1 MQHMESVMKEQFLQ
15 PKDLNTLLR
24 SVEKPIQDLLDLN
37 LKTFKSV
44 SYVTPIEL
52 FNVLKPEEVLEKNM
66 NVFIQ
71 NSQKAMSYMLNVF
84 QIMEHHWINIYVQMA
99 ENPNE
104 KKASPAID
112 KANRKVDTSTPKSS
126 ASKKAVTA
134 KGKTKPAAVQS
145 KSKTS
150 KAKPKISSPTKV
162 KTNTQERPAAVK
174 QQSQMPLSSLQ
185 KDMEK
190 QGINTP
196 VELKNSVAI
205 LKNETKDIVPSNNKL
220 K

>member
-1 MQHMESVMKEQFLQ
+1 MESVMKEQFFQ
-15 PKDLNTLLR
+15 TKDLNTLLQ

-37 LKTFKSV
+37 FKTLKTV

-52 FNVLKPEEVLEKNM
+52 FNVLKPEEILEKNM

-84 QIMEHHWINIYVQMA
+84 QIMEHHWINIYDQMA
-99 ENPNE
+99 ENPNK
-104 KKASPAID
+104 KKANPAID
-112 KANRKVDTSTPKSS
+112 KANRKVDTNTPKSS

-134 KGKTKPAAVQS
+134 KGKAKPAALQS

-196 VELKNSVAI
+196 VALKNSVAI

>member
-1 MQHMESVMKEQFLQ
+1 MKEQFLQ

-44 SYVTPIEL
+44 SYVSPIEL
-52 FNVLKPEEVLEKNM
+52 FNVLKPEEILEKNM

-84 QIMEHHWINIYVQMA
+84 QIMEHHWINLYDQMA
-99 ENPNE
+99 ENPTE
-104 KKASPAID
+104 KKANPAIG
-112 KANRKVDTSTPKSS
+112 KANRKVDISTPKSS
-126 ASKKAVTA
+126 ASKKAITA
-134 KGKTKPAAVQS
+134 KNKTKHAAVQS
-145 KSKTS
+145 KSKIS
-150 KAKPKISSPTKV
+150 KAKSKTSSTTKI
-162 KTNTQERPAAVK
+162 KTNTQERPTAVK

-185 KDMEK
+185 KDIEK

-205 LKNETKDIVPSNNKL
+205 LKNETKDIVLSNNKP

>member
-1 MQHMESVMKEQFLQ
+1 MESVMKEQFFQ
-15 PKDLNTLLR
+15 TKDLNTLLR

-37 LKTFKSV
+37 FKTLKTV

-52 FNVLKPEEVLEKNM
+52 FNVLKPEEVLEKNI

-84 QIMEHHWINIYVQMA
+84 QIMEHHWINIYDQMA
-99 ENPNE
+99 ENQNE
-104 KKASPAID
+104 KKANPAIN

-150 KAKPKISSPTKV
+150 KAKLKISSPTKV

-205 LKNETKDIVPSNNKL
+205 LKNETKDIVSSNNKL

>member
-1 MQHMESVMKEQFLQ
+1 MQHMESVMKEQFFQ
-15 PKDLNTLLR
+15 TKDLNILLR

-37 LKTFKSV
+37 FKTLKTV

-52 FNVLKPEEVLEKNM
+52 LNVLKPEEVLEKNM

-84 QIMEHHWINIYVQMA
+84 QIMEHHWINIYDQMA
-99 ENPNE
+99 ENPTE
-104 KKASPAID
+104 KKVNPTIG
-112 KANRKVDTSTPKSS
+112 KANRKVDISTPKSS
-126 ASKKAVTA
+126 ASKKTITA
-134 KGKTKPAAVQS
+134 KNKTKPAAVQS

-150 KAKPKISSPTKV
+150 KAKPKISSPTKI
-162 KTNTQERPAAVK
+162 KTNTQDQPAAVK

-190 QGINTP
+190 QGINKP
-196 VELKNSVAI
+196 VELKNSVAV
-205 LKNETKDIVPSNNKL
+205 LKNETKDIVLSNNKP

>member
-1 MQHMESVMKEQFLQ
+1 
-15 PKDLNTLLR
+15 
-24 SVEKPIQDLLDLN
+24 
-37 LKTFKSV
+37 
-44 SYVTPIEL
+44 
-52 FNVLKPEEVLEKNM
+52 
-66 NVFIQ
+66 
-71 NSQKAMSYMLNVF
+71 
-84 QIMEHHWINIYVQMA
+84 
-99 ENPNE
+99 
-104 KKASPAID
+104 
-112 KANRKVDTSTPKSS
+112 
-126 ASKKAVTA
+126 TA

-162 KTNTQERPAAVK
+162 KINTQERPAAVK
-174 QQSQMPLSSLQ
+174 QQSQMSLSSLQ

-190 QGINTP
+190 QGTNTP

>member
-1 MQHMESVMKEQFLQ
+1 
-15 PKDLNTLLR
+15 
-24 SVEKPIQDLLDLN
+24 
-37 LKTFKSV
+37 
-44 SYVTPIEL
+44 
-52 FNVLKPEEVLEKNM
+52 
-66 NVFIQ
+66 
-71 NSQKAMSYMLNVF
+71 
-84 QIMEHHWINIYVQMA
+84 
-99 ENPNE
+99 
-104 KKASPAID
+104 SPAID

-196 VELKNSVAI
+196 IELKNSVAI